1 MEEFLYSPLDI
12 AVIIYSLDVG
22 LQEQN
27 RIINVVWNI
36 EKSYLRY
43 EYRYNKRKF
52 ILDVYYWLNYIA
64 DKEKIDAEFP
74 IIKRDI
80 QAVNGEIADE
90 EFVSDFTKLDLF
102 FKSVRIRIITGQS
115 KGYVRIKLRTML
127 KRYGYK
133 RRSPNLVEYFNR
145 SMDFYHLKS
154 YLKGGE
160 LCDIGMVNLDDM
172 IIFRI
177 T

>member
-27 RIINVVWNI
+27 RIINVIWNI
-36 EKSYLRY
+36 EKSFLRY
-43 EYRYNKRKF
+43 EHRYNKRKF

-90 EFVSDFTKLDLF
+90 EFVSDFTSWICF
-102 FKSVRIRIITGQS
+102 
-115 KGYVRIKLRTML
+115 L
-127 KRYGYK
+127 KAFVLGLLPGKARATLG
-133 RRSPNLVEYFNR
+133 
-145 SMDFYHLKS
+145 
-154 YLKGGE
+154 
-160 LCDIGMVNLDDM
+160 
-172 IIFRI
+172 
-177 T
+177 